1 MKMLC
6 TYMVSS
12 CFNVS
17 PPTRPAKTSLFQ
29 IFSSLGCACDVD
41 WRSLRSD
48 QQYAITIIGSTQ
60 LEAFD
65 TVGLHRFAPLKP
77 LEEGHLE

>member
-1 MKMLC
+1 MWIGDL
-6 TYMVSS
+6 
-12 CFNVS
+12 
-17 PPTRPAKTSLFQ
+17 
-29 IFSSLGCACDVD
+29 
-41 WRSLRSD
+41 SD